1 MQLPTRERQRLRRFI
16 SSLHISQISVDF
28 EDRREKP
35 ERVVDTRR
43 APKNTRRHTV
53 SMLRMFFK
61 RNEVDAILNGFAVD
75 RL

>member
-1 MQLPTRERQRLRRFI
+1 MF
-16 SSLHISQISVDF
+16 HK
-28 EDRREKP
+28 DRREKP

-43 APKNTRRHTV
+43 APKNIRRHTV

-61 RNEVDAILNGFAVD
+61 RNEVDAMLNGFAVD